1 MAPVLSIVVGNL
13 VPGTLPSQGPHP
25 HTPSKAPQKLFVC
38 RQVRNIPGLFTC
50 LKVFSR
56 HGFLKQN
63 AFVLPNI
70 PYVCVSRSVMSN
82 SVTPWTIGCQALLS
96 MEFSR
101 QEYWSGLQFPSPGDL
116 PNPGIEPESPALQA
130 DSLLSVP
137 PEKSKNTRGVAYPFS
152 RGSSQPRNLTRVSY
166 IAGGFFTS

>member
-96 MEFSR
+96 MELSR
-101 QEYWSGLQFPSPGDL
+101 QEYWSGLQFL
-116 PNPGIEPESPALQA
+116 LQGIFPTQGQ
-130 DSLLSVP
+130 
-137 PEKSKNTRGVAYPFS
+137 T
-152 RGSSQPRNLTRVSY
+152 QVSC
-166 IAGGFFTS
+166 IAGRLYHLSPVVRAALL